1 MPDAAATLLDALLA
15 EFVNREDE
23 VKSFIRLLEDG
34 TRSVLV
40 IWGDGGV
47 GKTSLQAKM
56 KHELAQ
62 RKLRKAEVVWNETY
76 TYDYLAIMRKLR
88 DDCGVDHFKAFTDLA
103 NYFTVPEYNLNINL
117 QGGGVSVLQG
127 AQLEG
132 TQVRDITGI
141 VIKDLMLD
149 RPRSDKDVPENER
162 VMRLTD
168 AFIPGLAAA
177 TENETFVV
185 FMDAAEKI
193 TDKTRSWI
201 WDGLLT
207 HARDGRLPGLKFVI
221 CGRVDPKPDST
232 FKRTC
237 QVRQLQPLKL
247 EHIEAYLEKR
257 GIKQGPDFAKMLLA
271 VSKGNILELSNHVDA
286 YLNLL
291 DADRD
296 R

>member
-1 MPDAAATLLDALLA
+1 MPEAAAGYLDALLA

-23 VKSFIRLLEDG
+23 VKAFIRLLEDG
-34 TRSVLV
+34 TRTVLAV
-40 IWGDGGV
+40 WGEGGV

-56 KHELAQ
+56 KHELAL
-62 RKLRKAEVVWNETY
+62 RSLRKAEIAWNDTY
-76 TYDYLAIMRKLR
+76 NYDYLAIMRKLR
-88 DDCGVDHFKAFTDLA
+88 DDCGVDHFKSFTDLV

-117 QGGGVSVLQG
+117 QGGVNVLQD
-127 AQLEG
+127 AKLEN

-149 RPRSDKDVPENER
+149 KPRTDKDVPEAER

-177 TENETFVV
+177 TAGAPFVI
-185 FMDAAEKI
+185 FMDAAEKMA
-193 TDKTRSWI
+193 DKTRSWI

-207 HARDGRLPGLKFVI
+207 HARDGKLPGVKFVI
-221 CGRVDPKPDST
+221 CGRAEPKPDAS
-232 FKRTC
+232 FKYTC

-257 GIKQGPDFAKMLLA
+257 GLKQGREFAMLLLA
-271 VSKGNILELSNHVDA
+271 VSKGNILELSNQVDA
-286 YLNLL
+286 YLNLME
-291 DADRD
+291 AAQGR
-296 R
+296 

>member
-1 MPDAAATLLDALLA
+1 MSEAAAGYLDALLA

-23 VKSFIRLLEDG
+23 VKAFTRLLEDG
-34 TRSVLV
+34 TRTVLV
-40 IWGDGGV
+40 VWGEGGV

-56 KHELAQ
+56 KHELAL
-62 RKLRKAEVVWNETY
+62 RKLRKAEIAWNDTY
-76 TYDYLAIMRKLR
+76 NYDYLAIMRKLR
-88 DDCGVDHFKAFTDLA
+88 DDCGVDHFKAFTDLV

-117 QGGGVSVLQG
+117 QGGVNVLQD
-127 AQLEG
+127 AKLEN

-149 RPRSDKDVPENER
+149 KPRTDKDVPESER

-177 TENETFVV
+177 AAAEPFVV
-185 FMDAAEKI
+185 FMDAAEKM

-207 HARDGRLPGLKFVI
+207 HARDGKLPGVKFVI
-221 CGRVDPKPDST
+221 SGRAEPKPDAS
-232 FKRTC
+232 FKYTC

-257 GIKQGPDFAKMLLA
+257 GLKQGREFAMLLLA
-271 VSKGNILELSNHVDA
+271 VSKGNILELSNQVDA
-286 YLNLL
+286 FLNVME
-291 DADRD
+291 AARGG
-296 R
+296 